1 MTAEIVNIKL
11 DDINVEVIQ
20 KNIKHLHLRVYPPN
34 GRVKVSAP
42 KSMAVNTIRLFVN
55 SKMDWIKKQQIKLRA
70 QAREAP
76 REYVDRESHYFN
88 GKRYLL
94 EVIEHNA
101 PAKVRMNSQ
110 TIELFVRPQTPREKR
125 RSLLNEW
132 YRQQLKHAVPQI
144 IEKYEKMMDVRVCE
158 FGIKLMK
165 TKWGTCNPKAKRIW
179 LNLELAKKPSE
190 CLEYIVVHEMVHLL
204 EPSHNA
210 RFVSYMDKFMP
221 KWRFYKEELNRLSIR
236 HEDWRY

>member
-20 KNIKHLHLRVYPPN
+20 KNIKHMHLRVYPPN

-42 KSMAVNTIRLFVN
+42 KSMTVNTIRLFVT

-76 REYVDRESHYFN
+76 RKYVDRENHYFN
-88 GKRYLL
+88 GKHYLL

-101 PAKVRMNSQ
+101 PAKVRLNSQ
-110 TIELFVRPQTPREKR
+110 TIELLVRPGTPMEKR

-132 YRQQLKHAVPQI
+132 YRQQLKSVVPQI
-144 IEKYEKMMDVRVCE
+144 IEKYEKLMDVKVCE

-179 LNLELAKKPSE
+179 LNLELAKKSSE

-210 RFVSYMDKFMP
+210 RFVSYMDSFMP
-221 KWRFYKEELNRLSIR
+221 KWRFYKKELNRLSMR

>member
-1 MTAEIVNIKL
+1 MTTEIVNIKL
-11 DDINVEVIQ
+11 NDTNVEVIQ
-20 KNIKHLHLRVYPPN
+20 KDIKHIHLRVYPPN

-42 KSMAVNTIRLFVN
+42 ESMAMNVIRVFVI
-55 SKMDWIKKQQIKLRA
+55 SKLDWIKKQQIKLRA
-70 QAREAP
+70 QAYEAP
-76 REYVDRESHYFN
+76 REYVDRESHFFN

-94 EVIEHNA
+94 KVIEHNA
-101 PAKVRMNSQ
+101 PAKVRLYSQ
-110 TIELFVRPQTPREKR
+110 TIELCIRPQTPIEKR

-132 YRQQLKHAVPQI
+132 YRQQLKCVVPQI
-144 IEKYEKMMDVRVCE
+144 IKKYEKLMDVSVYE
-158 FGIKLMK
+158 FGIKRMK

-204 EPSHNA
+204 EQSHNS

-221 KWRFYKEELNRLSIR
+221 KWRFYKEELNRLSVR
-236 HEDWRY
+236 YED

>member
-11 DDINVEVIQ
+11 NDINVEIIQ
-20 KNIKHLHLRVYPPN
+20 KNIKHLHLRVYSSN
-34 GRVKVSAP
+34 GQVKVSAP
-42 KSMAVNTIRLFVN
+42 KSMTMNAIRVFLI
-55 SKMDWIKKQQIKLRA
+55 SKLGWIKKQQQKLRA
-70 QAREAP
+70 QKREAP

-94 EVIEHNA
+94 KVLEHNS
-101 PAKVRMNSQ
+101 PAKVRLNSQ
-110 TIELFVRPQTPREKR
+110 TIELCVRPRTSIDKR

-132 YRQQLKHAVPQI
+132 YRQQLKRVVPQI
-144 IEKYEKMMDVRVCE
+144 IEKYEKLMDVRVCE

-204 EPSHNA
+204 EQSHNS

-221 KWRFYKEELNRLSIR
+221 KWRFYKEELNRLSAR
-236 HEDWRY
+236 HED

>member
-1 MTAEIVNIKL
+1 MTTEIEKL
-11 DDINVEVIQ
+11 KLNDLNVEVIQ
-20 KNIKHLHLRVYPPN
+20 KNIKHLHLRVCPPN

-42 KSMAVNTIRLFVN
+42 ESMAMNVIRVFVI
-55 SKMDWIKKQQIKLRA
+55 SKLNWIKKQQIKLRA

-76 REYVDRESHYFN
+76 REYVDRENHYFS
-88 GKRYLL
+88 GKCYLL
-94 EVIEHNA
+94 KVIEHNA
-101 PAKVRMNSQ
+101 PAKVKLNSQ
-110 TIELFVRPQTPREKR
+110 TIELFVRPQTPIEKR

-132 YRQQLKHAVPQI
+132 YRQQLKSVVPQI
-144 IEKYEKMMDVRVCE
+144 IEKYEKLMDVSVCE

-204 EPSHNA
+204 EQSHNS
-210 RFVSYMDKFMP
+210 RFVSYMVSRVNYLV
-221 KWRFYKEELNRLSIR
+221 RFDDN
-236 HEDWRY
+236 

>member
-11 DDINVEVIQ
+11 DEINVEVIQ

-42 KSMAVNTIRLFVN
+42 KSMAVNKIRLFVN
-55 SKMDWIKKQQIKLRA
+55 SKMDWIKKQQIKLRS

-101 PAKVRMNSQ
+101 PAKVRLNSQ
-110 TIELFVRPQTPREKR
+110 TIELLVRPRTPMEKR

-132 YRQQLKHAVPQI
+132 HRQQLKSVVPQI
-144 IEKYEKMMDVRVCE
+144 IEKYEKLMNVRVCE
-158 FGIKLMK
+158 FGIKQMK

-179 LNLELAKKPSE
+179 LNLELAKKPSQ

-210 RFVSYMDKFMP
+210 RFISLMNKFMP
-221 KWRFYKEELNRLSIR
+221 MWRFYKEELNKLSIR
-236 HEDWRY
+236 HED

>member
-11 DDINVEVIQ
+11 DDKNVEVIQ
-20 KNIKHLHLRVYPPN
+20 KSINHLNLRVYPPN

-55 SKMDWIKKQQIKLRA
+55 SKMNWIKKQQIKLRA

-101 PAKVRMNSQ
+101 PAKVRLNSQ
-110 TIELFVRPQTPREKR
+110 AIELLVRPRTPMEKR

-132 YRQQLKHAVPQI
+132 YRQQLKSVVPQI
-144 IEKYEKMMDVRVCE
+144 IEKY
-158 FGIKLMK
+158 
-165 TKWGTCNPKAKRIW
+165 
-179 LNLELAKKPSE
+179 
-190 CLEYIVVHEMVHLL
+190 
-204 EPSHNA
+204 
-210 RFVSYMDKFMP
+210 
-221 KWRFYKEELNRLSIR
+221 
-236 HEDWRY
+236 

>member
-1 MTAEIVNIKL
+1 MTAEIVNIIL

-34 GRVKVSAP
+34 GWVKVSAP

>member
-236 HEDWRY
+236 HEDWKY

>member
-1 MTAEIVNIKL
+1 MTTEIEKMKL
-11 DDINVEVIQ
+11 NDLNVEVIQ
-20 KNIKHLHLRVYPPN
+20 KDIKNVHLSVYPPN

-42 KSMAVNTIRLFVN
+42 ESMAMDTIRVFVI
-55 SKMDWIKKQQIKLRA
+55 SKMGWIKKQQIKLRA

-76 REYVDRESHYFN
+76 REYVDRESHFFN

-94 EVIEHNA
+94 KVVEHNS
-101 PAKVRMNSQ
+101 PAKIRLYSQ
-110 TIELFVRPQTPREKR
+110 TIELCVRPRTPIEKR

-132 YRQQLKHAVPQI
+132 YRQQLKRVVPQI
-144 IEKYEKMMDVRVCE
+144 IEKYEKIMDVSVCE

-204 EPSHNA
+204 EHSHNS

-221 KWRFYKEELNRLSIR
+221 KWRFYKEELNKLSVRL
-236 HEDWRY
+236 ED

>member
-1 MTAEIVNIKL
+1 MTEIGKMKL
-11 DDINVEVIQ
+11 NDLNVEVIQ
-20 KNIKHLHLRVYPPN
+20 KDIKNVRLSVYPPN
-34 GRVKVSAP
+34 GRIKVSAP
-42 KSMAVNTIRLFVN
+42 ESMAMDTIRVFVI
-55 SKMDWIKKQQIKLRA
+55 SKLGWIKKQQIKLRA

-76 REYVDRESHYFN
+76 RNYVDGESHYFN

-94 EVIEHNA
+94 KVVEHNS
-101 PAKVRMNSQ
+101 PAKVSLNSQ
-110 TIELFVRPQTPREKR
+110 TIELRFRPRTPIEKR

-132 YRQQLKHAVPQI
+132 YRQQLKRVVPQI
-144 IEKYEKMMDVRVCE
+144 IKKYEKLMDVSVCE

-204 EPSHNA
+204 EQSHNS
-210 RFVSYMDKFMP
+210 RFVGYMDKFMP
-221 KWRFYKEELNRLSIR
+221 KWRFYKEDLNRLSVR
-236 HEDWRY
+236 REDWRY

>member
-1 MTAEIVNIKL
+1 VTTEIVNIKL
-11 DDINVEVIQ
+11 NDTNVEVIQ
-20 KNIKHLHLRVYPPN
+20 KNIKHIHLRVYPPN

-42 KSMAVNTIRLFVN
+42 ESMAMDTIRVFVI
-55 SKMDWIKKQQIKLRA
+55 SKLDWIKKQQIKLRA

-94 EVIEHNA
+94 EVIEHNS
-101 PAKVRMNSQ
+101 PAKVRLNSQ
-110 TIELFVRPQTPREKR
+110 TIELFVRPQTPIEKR
-125 RSLLNEW
+125 QSLLNEW
-132 YRQQLKHAVPQI
+132 YRKQLKSAVPQI
-144 IEKYEKMMDVRVCE
+144 IKKYEKLMDVSVCE

-204 EPSHNA
+204 EHSHNS
-210 RFVSYMDKFMP
+210 RFVNYMDKFMP
-221 KWRFYKEELNRLSIR
+221 KWRLYKEELNRLSVR
-236 HEDWRY
+236 HED